1 MMVLR
6 TLLMMPSAMAFLR
19 ELALLVQLAAMASWM
34 PVSTI
39 SSVSDSE
46 PRLPSFSGVGL
57 DVGVDEVAHVRL
69 VGLDVQLLARVLL
82 DRRADVAVE
91 LDLLFAAQPSASL

>member
-6 TLLMMPSAMAFLR
+6 TLLMMPSAIAFGESLPFW
-19 ELALLVQLAAMASWM
+19 LSFLAMASWM
-34 PVSTI
+34 PVLMI

-46 PRLPSFSGVGL
+46 PRSPSSRRRVGL

-69 VGLDVQLLARVLL
+69 VGLDVQLFARVLL
-82 DRRADVAVE
+82 DRRRM
-91 LDLLFAAQPSASL
+91 SL